1 MLQLVSE
8 IIIEGAKT
16 WKFNALNNC
25 NIVEDTAT
33 LTDTCELLLPKRVD
47 WESPP
52 TPEEGVKQEAL
63 TDFTLPIK
71 RGDKIT
77 VKLGY
82 DGILKTRFVGFI
94 RTIDTKSPIKIT
106 CEDGMF
112 LLKTVEVK
120 KKGYAKVTLKQ
131 LITDLLDG
139 TGIQFQL
146 IDDDIVLGPY
156 RITKNTVAEELNE
169 IKSEFGLR
177 AYFRNPTARGLNPLL
192 YVGFTYPFD
201 SRKRENFIFGKNIIS
216 EDFVYRIAEDVKIKV
231 KAISIDDKNKR
242 IEFETGDN
250 DGELFTVYKYNVGN
264 DELKRFAESE
274 LIRFKTTGF
283 KGSFETFGEPFVNK
297 CDIAYIEA
305 SDNNKGSFLIKKLEV
320 NFGMGGY
327 RQKIEIGQP
336 LS

>member
-8 IIIEGAKT
+8 ITIEGSKT

-25 NIVEDTAT
+25 NIVEDTTT
-33 LTDTCELLLPKRVD
+33 LTDTCELLLPKKVD
-47 WESPP
+47 WEGS
-52 TPEEGVKQEAL
+52 ENFK
-63 TDFTLPIK
+63 LPIK

-94 RTIDTKSPIKIT
+94 RTIDSKNPIKIT

-131 LITDLLDG
+131 LITDLLAG

-177 AYFRNPTARGLNPLL
+177 AYFRTVDGVSKL

-201 SRKRENFIFGKNIIS
+201 SRKRENFIYGKNIIS

-231 KAISIDDKNKR
+231 KAISIDAKNKR
-242 IEFETGDN
+242 TELTTGDK
-250 DGELFTVYKYNVGN
+250 DGELFTVYKYNVGK

-283 KGSFETFGEPFVNK
+283 KGGFETFGEPFVNK

-320 NFGMGGY
+320 NFGMSGY

-336 LS
+336 LNLE